1 MPARL
6 EQPMMTSASCIDLVR
21 RWMGSIVDRRKR
33 ATSRPSSP
41 TAAPATP
48 AATCTVVFTS
58 GSPTRAPVT
67 SRLYLRVPG
76 PHHTVGVSC
85 AGRTWEGF
93 GSSLRRSG
101 AKKTPPEE
109 AKKNALR
116 ARNAVHLAVCPRT
129 VGPAHECV

>member
-85 AGRTWEGF
+85 AGRTWEGV
-93 GSSLRRSG
+93 SLDVSG
-101 AKKTPPEE
+101 GVEPRKHPLRKPKRTP
-109 AKKNALR
+109 
-116 ARNAVHLAVCPRT
+116 
-129 VGPAHECV
+129 